1 MAPNSDGGTDEAAV
15 PQLENYHDPNQSYC
29 LASSLQSP
37 RGVTTMR
44 DLDVHQNDDL
54 AVKYV
59 QRINCELRVMKGSNA
74 EALKDYVQENYENIV
89 SFVQLYRLYDDLY
102 KSTPGVGS
110 GKTKRVLTM
119 EKKAGRGDFGLVPIE
134 PYTLLMDNE
143 LV

>member
-59 QRINCELRVMKGSNA
+59 QRINCELRVMKGRNV
-74 EALKDYVQENYENIV
+74 EVLKVYIETKFEDIV
-89 SFVQLYRLYDDLY
+89 SSVTRYRLYDNVILIALP
-102 KSTPGVGS
+102 KPARER
-110 GKTKRVLTM
+110 K
-119 EKKAGRGDFGLVPIE
+119 
-134 PYTLLMDNE
+134 
-143 LV
+143 